1 MARGK
6 IKWYREEKG
15 FGFLIPDEGG
25 NDIFLHV
32 SGLNGFVPKESQQV
46 SYDVV
51 IDKVKGKPCA
61 VNVKA
66 A

>member
-1 MARGK
+1 MKGT

-32 SGLNGFVPKESQQV
+32 SGLNGLIPKEGQAV
-46 SYDVV
+46 TYETI
-51 IDKVKGKPCA
+51 IDKIKGKPCA

>member
-1 MARGK
+1 MRGT
-6 IKWYREEKG
+6 IKWYRPEKG

-32 SGLNGFVPKESQQV
+32 SGLNGFVPKEGQTV
-46 SYDVV
+46 TYDVV

-61 VNVKA
+61 VNIKA